1 MCSCFTINSPD
12 TLSYITVE
20 VGFQALQI
28 TSIPVPIIVLFLIKF
43 WVNISLLYLRLPL
56 AESRQ
61 MYHSMDLSLR
71 KQFYGMME
79 KISNTHNLLQM
90 TYPSFMLHQGFKTRY
105 QCADY
110 VYSMVATLETNVS
123 LSSFYKLHF
132 DFYIASFCF
141 LILLV
146 S

>member
-1 MCSCFTINSPD
+1 MNF
-12 TLSYITVE
+12 
-20 VGFQALQI
+20 
-28 TSIPVPIIVLFLIKF
+28 
-43 WVNISLLYLRLPL
+43 RLPL

-61 MYHSMDLSLR
+61 MYYSMDLSLR

-79 KISNTHNLLQM
+79 KISNAHNLLQM

-123 LSSFYKLHF
+123 LSIFFLLFIFKQ
-132 DFYIASFCF
+132 YIKF
-141 LILLV
+141 LV

>member
-1 MCSCFTINSPD
+1 MLELIHIKLSV
-12 TLSYITVE
+12 TLYY
-20 VGFQALQI
+20 QYNNL
-28 TSIPVPIIVLFLIKF
+28 
-43 WVNISLLYLRLPL
+43 NLRLPL

-79 KISNTHNLLQM
+79 KMSNTHNLLQM

-110 VYSMVATLETNVS
+110 VYSMVATLETNVR
-123 LSSFYKLHF
+123 L
-132 DFYIASFCF
+132 
-141 LILLV
+141 
-146 S
+146 

>member
-1 MCSCFTINSPD
+1 
-12 TLSYITVE
+12 
-20 VGFQALQI
+20 
-28 TSIPVPIIVLFLIKF
+28 
-43 WVNISLLYLRLPL
+43 
-56 AESRQ
+56 

-79 KISNTHNLLQM
+79 KISNAHNLLQM

-123 LSSFYKLHF
+123 LLNFYNLNF
-132 DFYIASFCF
+132 NLYIAHF
-141 LILLV
+141 LFSYSYSLV
-146 S
+146 IVPLHSVFITQWIPCPGKKQKLIN

>member
-1 MCSCFTINSPD
+1 M
-12 TLSYITVE
+12 
-20 VGFQALQI
+20 
-28 TSIPVPIIVLFLIKF
+28 
-43 WVNISLLYLRLPL
+43 PL

-79 KISNTHNLLQM
+79 KISNAHNLLQM

-123 LSSFYKLHF
+123 LSNSLYVETFLTLSFLTSRVKIPPRSVFIIQWIHYPGKWCANKYIEKRFIKSKL
-132 DFYIASFCF
+132 IIINIKCR
-141 LILLV
+141 
-146 S
+146 

>member
-1 MCSCFTINSPD
+1 LPNF
-12 TLSYITVE
+12 
-20 VGFQALQI
+20 
-28 TSIPVPIIVLFLIKF
+28 FL
-43 WVNISLLYLRLPL
+43 VNIFKQRYLINFRLPL

-79 KISNTHNLLQM
+79 KISNAHNLLQM

-123 LSSFYKLHF
+123 LSDVLYGKT
-132 DFYIASFCF
+132 F
-141 LILLV
+141 LTIQFISSRTKIPKRNVFIMQWIHYLGK
-146 S
+146 

>member
-1 MCSCFTINSPD
+1 MNVKNFI
-12 TLSYITVE
+12 
-20 VGFQALQI
+20 
-28 TSIPVPIIVLFLIKF
+28 
-43 WVNISLLYLRLPL
+43 RLPL

-79 KISNTHNLLQM
+79 KISNAHNLLQM

-110 VYSMVATLETNVS
+110 VYSMVATLETDVS
-123 LSSFYKLHF
+123 FSSVYFKT
-132 DFYIASFCF
+132 F
-141 LILLV
+141 L
-146 S
+146 

>member
-1 MCSCFTINSPD
+1 MIN
-12 TLSYITVE
+12 
-20 VGFQALQI
+20 F
-28 TSIPVPIIVLFLIKF
+28 
-43 WVNISLLYLRLPL
+43 RLPL

-79 KISNTHNLLQM
+79 KISNAHNLLQM

-123 LSSFYKLHF
+123 LSNNL
-132 DFYIASFCF
+132 YIEETF
-141 LILLV
+141 LIKSFISAVTRKFSHSMFL
-146 S
+146 

>member
-1 MCSCFTINSPD
+1 
-12 TLSYITVE
+12 
-20 VGFQALQI
+20 
-28 TSIPVPIIVLFLIKF
+28 
-43 WVNISLLYLRLPL
+43 
-56 AESRQ
+56 

-79 KISNTHNLLQM
+79 KISNAHNLLQM

-123 LSSFYKLHF
+123 LSSSL
-132 DFYIASFCF
+132 YIETF
-141 LILLV
+141 LTVLFLTTV
-146 S
+146 T

>member
-1 MCSCFTINSPD
+1 MNN
-12 TLSYITVE
+12 
-20 VGFQALQI
+20 
-28 TSIPVPIIVLFLIKF
+28 II
-43 WVNISLLYLRLPL
+43 LLHLRLPL

-123 LSSFYKLHF
+123 LSSFLNLYF
-132 DFYIASFCF
+132 NFYIVFFLFSHFCS
-141 LILLV
+141 LV
-146 S
+146 NVPLHSVFITQWIRCPGKRQKSIN